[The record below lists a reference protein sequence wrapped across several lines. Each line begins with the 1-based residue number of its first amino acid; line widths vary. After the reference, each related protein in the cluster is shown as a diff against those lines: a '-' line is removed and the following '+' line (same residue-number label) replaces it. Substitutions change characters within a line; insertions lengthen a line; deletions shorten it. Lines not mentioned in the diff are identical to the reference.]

1 MTSINS
7 NINALR
13 AATSLSVNSKTLD
26 TAMNRLSTGLRIN
39 SSKDDAAG
47 LAISQRMTADIRGL
61 AVAIRNA
68 NDGIS
73 LAQTAESALGEVSN
87 MLQRMREL
95 AVQSANGTASADNR
109 AASQLEVTQ
118 LKQEIDNIASRSNF
132 NGIKLLDGSATKL
145 NLQTGVNSGDSMT
158 VQIAAAGTK
167 DLGLGSRS
175 SLSATGISGA
185 AGALK
190 NISSGDLTINGVS
203 VGASSADDDTL
214 STSGFETVT
223 LTMPVL
229 ANTET
234 FQFDGVALG
243 AMTDGTMG
251 NSAAKVAVLFAN
263 AYNASSNTKLYTA
276 AASGNNVIMTARVA
290 GDVVV
295 SGSPTAGNAGS
306 QASAATAGTNVV
318 ATSTTVFNGG
328 TEKATSAIAKVA
340 AINRV
345 SAQTGVTAT
354 VTATTVSGS
363 AMTAAAG
370 TGTISINGV
379 TTASFSTTLDAGVSR
394 ANTTAAINLLTSQT
408 GVRAIDT
415 GDLKKGVVLVADD
428 GRNITVAIAGSTG
441 SFTALSTGLGASA
454 VNSGGYTL
462 SSTSGA
468 PVVVGSTSNGTV
480 ANAGL
485 SAGTYTANVSIVSS
499 TARTPA
505 ATTVA
510 PSATTTGLL
519 EAGTMKIN
527 GISIDAAIT
536 ADDTASDVSAA
547 SSTKAASA
555 IAIAAA
561 INKKSALTGV
571 VAKAEPNVVV
581 GSGFVAHTRAGT
593 LNLNGVA
600 IALSTTTGASRGS
613 LVTEINKYSGQT
625 GVVASDNGSG
635 LTMTAADGRN
645 IAMAYGGHAN
655 SAVTDIGILAAS
667 VKLGDA
673 TAANFS
679 ADTAVTSYSRVSL
692 SSDLTFSL
700 EAGSDGNGNL
710 EKLGF
715 KAGTI
720 GGASNGLRIASV
732 NVATESGA
740 ALAITALDAAMK
752 SVSMGQAQLGAFQN
766 RLEATI
772 SNLTEANQNMT
783 ASRSRIL
790 DTDYAKEST
799 NLAKTQIITQA
810 ATAML
815 AQANQSAQS
824 VLALLK

>member
-1 MTSINS
+1 
-7 NINALR
+7 
-13 AATSLSVNSKTLD
+13 
-26 TAMNRLSTGLRIN
+26 
-39 SSKDDAAG
+39 
-47 LAISQRMTADIRGL
+47 
-61 AVAIRNA
+61 
-68 NDGIS
+68 
-73 LAQTAESALGEVSN
+73 
-87 MLQRMREL
+87 
-95 AVQSANGTASADNR
+95 
-109 AASQLEVTQ
+109 
-118 LKQEIDNIASRSNF
+118 
-132 NGIKLLDGSATKL
+132 
-145 NLQTGVNSGDSMT
+145 
-158 VQIAAAGTK
+158 
-167 DLGLGSRS
+167 
-175 SLSATGISGA
+175 
-185 AGALK
+185 
-190 NISSGDLTINGVS
+190 
-203 VGASSADDDTL
+203 
-214 STSGFETVT
+214 
-223 LTMPVL
+223 
-229 ANTET
+229 
-234 FQFDGVALG
+234 
-243 AMTDGTMG
+243 
-251 NSAAKVAVLFAN
+251 
-263 AYNASSNTKLYTA
+263 
-276 AASGNNVIMTARVA
+276 
-290 GDVVV
+290 
-295 SGSPTAGNAGS
+295 
-306 QASAATAGTNVV
+306 
-318 ATSTTVFNGG
+318 
-328 TEKATSAIAKVA
+328 
-340 AINRV
+340 
-345 SAQTGVTAT
+345 
-354 VTATTVSGS
+354 
-363 AMTAAAG
+363 MTAAAG

-415 GDLKKGVVLVADD
+415 GDLKKGVILVADD
-428 GRNITVAIAGSTG
+428 GRNITVAIAGTTG
-441 SFTALSTGLGASA
+441 SFTSLSTGLGASA

-485 SAGTYTANVSIVSS
+485 SAGSYTANVSIVSS
-499 TARTPA
+499 TARTVA
-505 ATTVA
+505 ASNVA
-510 PSATTTGLL
+510 PSAANTGLL

-536 ADDTASDVSAA
+536 ADDTASDVSAV

-581 GSGFVAHTRAGT
+581 GSGFVAHARTGT
-593 LNLNGVA
+593 LQLNGVA
-600 IALSTTTGASRGS
+600 IAFSATTGASRGS
-613 LVTEINKYSGQT
+613 VAAEINKFTGQT

-645 IAMAYGGHAN
+645 ISMAYGGVA
-655 SAVTDIGILAAS
+655 SSVATDIGLVETSQIITNATPSS
-667 VKLGDA
+667 V
-673 TAANFS
+673 TAAL
-679 ADTAVTSYSRVSL
+679 AVTSYSRVSL

-700 EAGSDGNGNL
+700 EAGSDGNANL

-715 KAGTI
+715 KAGSI

-732 NVATESGA
+732 NVSTESGA

>member
-1 MTSINS
+1 
-7 NINALR
+7 
-13 AATSLSVNSKTLD
+13 
-26 TAMNRLSTGLRIN
+26 
-39 SSKDDAAG
+39 
-47 LAISQRMTADIRGL
+47 
-61 AVAIRNA
+61 
-68 NDGIS
+68 
-73 LAQTAESALGEVSN
+73 

-95 AVQSANGTASADNR
+95 AVQSSNGTASADNR

-118 LKQEIDNIASRSNF
+118 LKQEIDNIASRTNF

-214 STSGFETVT
+214 STSGFETVVLT
-223 LTMPVL
+223 LPAL

-234 FQFDGVALG
+234 FKFDGVTVAAAG
-243 AMTDGTMG
+243 TD
-251 NSAAKVAVLFAN
+251 SDDASKAATKFVL
-263 AYNASSNTKLYTA
+263 AYNASANTKLYTA
-276 AASGNNVIMTARVA
+276 ALSADAATVIMTAKAA
-290 GDVVV
+290 GDITG
-295 SGSPTAGNAGS
+295 SGTPGDAGS
-306 QASAATAGTNVV
+306 QASAATAGSMKA
-318 ATSTTVFNGG
+318 ATTIAITNGG

-408 GVRAIDT
+408 GVRAVDT
-415 GDLKKGVVLVADD
+415 GDLKKGVVLIADD

-441 SFTALSTGLGASA
+441 SFTPLSTGLGASA

-485 SAGTYTANVSIVSS
+485 SAGSYTANVSIVSS
-499 TARTPA
+499 TARAVA
-505 ATTVA
+505 ASTVV
-510 PSATTTGLL
+510 PSATNTGLL

-536 ADDTASDVSAA
+536 ADDTASHVSAA

-600 IALSTTTGASRGS
+600 IALTATTGASRGS

-645 IAMAYGGHAN
+645 ISMTYGGVAG
-655 SAVTDIGILAAS
+655 SVAADIGILAAS
-667 VKLGDA
+667 VHVGD
-673 TAANFS
+673 N
-679 ADTAVTSYSRVSL
+679 TAVPTFNHAITSYSRVSL

-700 EAGSDGNGNL
+700 EAGSDGNANL

-715 KAGTI
+715 KAGSI

-732 NVATESGA
+732 NVSTESGA